1 MEAPRGGWLALS
13 LTRARPSPIAAAWLL
28 NDVGAIVAK
37 NIKAHATGAPM
48 KEKKGAFKGILMVR
62 ACAARGACASKEG
75 RLLTLRPPPQVPIGA
90 KDGAGQLPFGTVGPR
105 FTAMIKGK
113 GLFLGK
119 VAGGYGYSEAEL
131 VRQE

>member
-1 MEAPRGGWLALS
+1 M
-13 LTRARPSPIAAAWLL
+13 
-28 NDVGAIVAK
+28 
-37 NIKAHATGAPM
+37 
-48 KEKKGAFKGILMVR
+48 
-62 ACAARGACASKEG
+62 
-75 RLLTLRPPPQVPIGA
+75 PIGA
-90 KDGAGQLPFGTVGPR
+90 KDGAGLLPFGTVGPR

>member
-1 MEAPRGGWLALS
+1 MRRSRS
-13 LTRARPSPIAAAWLL
+13 LRFER
-28 NDVGAIVAK
+28 
-37 NIKAHATGAPM
+37 GAPPHPP
-48 KEKKGAFKGILMVR
+48 
-62 ACAARGACASKEG
+62 S
-75 RLLTLRPPPQVPIGA
+75 PPPQVPIGA
-90 KDGAGQLPFGTVGPR
+90 KDGAGLLPFGTVGPR